1 MRYDTVVHL
10 INKNQ
15 PNESTAYS
23 ANVTQMG
30 LDQTINIFGDAK
42 QRPYVVR
49 LPVPVQFR
57 NGFIKSNDLPYNL
70 EVTSARTTDRVTT
83 LIGVEYHGRL

>member
-1 MRYDTVVHL
+1 MRYDKIVHL

-15 PNESTAYS
+15 LRESTPYP
-23 ANVTQMG
+23 ANITQMG
-30 LDQTINIFGDAK
+30 LDQTINVFGDAK

-49 LPVPVQFR
+49 LPIPIEFR
-57 NGFIKSNDLPYNL
+57 NGYVKSDSLPCNL
-70 EVTSARTTDRVTT
+70 EITSARTTDRVTT

>member
-1 MRYDTVVHL
+1 MRYDKTVDL
-10 INKNQ
+10 IDKRQTNKVSSY
-15 PNESTAYS
+15 P
-23 ANVTQMG
+23 ANITQMG

-49 LPVPVQFR
+49 LPIPVDFR
-57 NGFIKSNDLPYNL
+57 NGYIKSNSLPCNL
-70 EVTSARTTDRVTT
+70 EITSARTTDRVTT